1 MVDQQPTVVDSG
13 GETERRKNIVG
24 KIEAASLDRFIV
36 SFPQLEF

>member
-13 GETERRKNIVG
+13 GETERKNIVG